1 MAKITTEKAK
11 ELGLPT
17 TKGQVYSLNKLT
29 GNIKLISSQEAYEY
43 GLPVDEGQKWKINKK
58 TGRVVK
64 LNSKKLEKAKGGAV
78 KKYSHGGSVHNG
90 TGHALT
96 YKR

>member
-1 MAKITTEKAK
+1 MAKNEDDAIRTINLDVLKSIASK
-11 ELGLPT
+11 
-17 TKGQVYSLNKLT
+17 N
-29 GNIKLISSQEAYEY
+29 
-43 GLPVDEGQKWKINKK
+43 DINKASK
-58 TGRVVK
+58 TSILRAWKEGRISGLNAIRK
-64 LNSKKLEKAKGGAV
+64 LGGWKKGGAV

>member
-1 MAKITTEKAK
+1 MGKSEDDAIRTIDLDVLKSIGNKSNLSGPKVTSILRAWKEGRITGKAA
-11 ELGLPT
+11 LGML
-17 TKGQVYSLNKLT
+17 LR
-29 GNIKLISSQEAYEY
+29 
-43 GLPVDEGQKWKINKK
+43 KK
-58 TGRVVK
+58 K
-64 LNSKKLEKAKGGAV
+64 KGGAI